1 MAVQKFVEGGGLK
14 AGERILKAESFRR
27 LAGKVSGHGFG
38 GGVGIAIGE
47 GGRGH
52 GCPREKVKSACV
64 TLPKTSGKGK
74 RAFGAERAGSR
85 VVSHGA
91 LPLRRWTCRRNTW
104 TGLDISADMDKR
116 VRFLR
121 KKSRSGAQEVIMSDE
136 KTLVGA
142 VKTEQGVEVKGMLMQ
157 PVVEKCEGCDRV
169 RTFEEQQFC
178 GSYPNPAKK
187 WFDGRCNF
195 ATHIKTESGKA
206 AKVNPLKASK
216 RAAKGR

>member
-1 MAVQKFVEGGGLK
+1 
-14 AGERILKAESFRR
+14 
-27 LAGKVSGHGFG
+27 
-38 GGVGIAIGE
+38 
-47 GGRGH
+47 
-52 GCPREKVKSACV
+52 
-64 TLPKTSGKGK
+64 
-74 RAFGAERAGSR
+74 
-85 VVSHGA
+85 
-91 LPLRRWTCRRNTW
+91 
-104 TGLDISADMDKR
+104 
-116 VRFLR
+116 
-121 KKSRSGAQEVIMSDE
+121 MSDE

-216 RAAKGR
+216 RARRVVKPFGSVLLAGMHRNFFEKRPSLGRAFSQGRGGFVFPLSYFPKPYTRNI

>member
-1 MAVQKFVEGGGLK
+1 
-14 AGERILKAESFRR
+14 
-27 LAGKVSGHGFG
+27 
-38 GGVGIAIGE
+38 
-47 GGRGH
+47 
-52 GCPREKVKSACV
+52 
-64 TLPKTSGKGK
+64 
-74 RAFGAERAGSR
+74 
-85 VVSHGA
+85 
-91 LPLRRWTCRRNTW
+91 
-104 TGLDISADMDKR
+104 
-116 VRFLR
+116 
-121 KKSRSGAQEVIMSDE
+121 MSDE

-206 AKVNPLKASK
+206 AKVNPLKASLS
-216 RAAKGR
+216 RSEAFCSRVCTAIFLRTPVFGKGVLPRQGEASSSPFLIFRSRTRGTYDTFFSAY

>member
-1 MAVQKFVEGGGLK
+1 
-14 AGERILKAESFRR
+14 
-27 LAGKVSGHGFG
+27 
-38 GGVGIAIGE
+38 
-47 GGRGH
+47 
-52 GCPREKVKSACV
+52 
-64 TLPKTSGKGK
+64 
-74 RAFGAERAGSR
+74 
-85 VVSHGA
+85 
-91 LPLRRWTCRRNTW
+91 
-104 TGLDISADMDKR
+104 
-116 VRFLR
+116 
-121 KKSRSGAQEVIMSDE
+121 MSDE

-206 AKVNPLKASK
+206 AKVNPLKRPSVLRRVVKPFGSVLLAGMHRNFFENARLWEGRSP
-216 RAAKGR
+216 KGRGRLRLPPFLFSEAVHEEHMTRFSRLIESIGQQRDKVIEYQTRMTELPALGPENGGTGEMPKALYLEGCCVSSA

>member
-1 MAVQKFVEGGGLK
+1 
-14 AGERILKAESFRR
+14 
-27 LAGKVSGHGFG
+27 
-38 GGVGIAIGE
+38 
-47 GGRGH
+47 
-52 GCPREKVKSACV
+52 
-64 TLPKTSGKGK
+64 
-74 RAFGAERAGSR
+74 
-85 VVSHGA
+85 
-91 LPLRRWTCRRNTW
+91 
-104 TGLDISADMDKR
+104 
-116 VRFLR
+116 
-121 KKSRSGAQEVIMSDE
+121 MSDE

-142 VKTEQGVEVKGMLMQ
+142 VKTEQG
-157 PVVEKCEGCDRV
+157 VEKCEGCDRV

>member
-1 MAVQKFVEGGGLK
+1 M
-14 AGERILKAESFRR
+14 
-27 LAGKVSGHGFG
+27 
-38 GGVGIAIGE
+38 
-47 GGRGH
+47 
-52 GCPREKVKSACV
+52 
-64 TLPKTSGKGK
+64 
-74 RAFGAERAGSR
+74 
-85 VVSHGA
+85 
-91 LPLRRWTCRRNTW
+91 
-104 TGLDISADMDKR
+104 
-116 VRFLR
+116 
-121 KKSRSGAQEVIMSDE
+121 
-136 KTLVGA
+136 GA

-216 RAAKGR
+216 RAAKVVKPFGSVLLAGMHRNFLRTPVFGKGVLPRQGEASSSPFLIFRSRTRGTYDTFFSAY

>member
-1 MAVQKFVEGGGLK
+1 
-14 AGERILKAESFRR
+14 
-27 LAGKVSGHGFG
+27 
-38 GGVGIAIGE
+38 
-47 GGRGH
+47 
-52 GCPREKVKSACV
+52 
-64 TLPKTSGKGK
+64 
-74 RAFGAERAGSR
+74 
-85 VVSHGA
+85 
-91 LPLRRWTCRRNTW
+91 
-104 TGLDISADMDKR
+104 
-116 VRFLR
+116 
-121 KKSRSGAQEVIMSDE
+121 MSDE

-178 GSYPNPAKK
+178 GSYPNPSGNPKRGFA
-187 WFDGRCNF
+187 GRCNF